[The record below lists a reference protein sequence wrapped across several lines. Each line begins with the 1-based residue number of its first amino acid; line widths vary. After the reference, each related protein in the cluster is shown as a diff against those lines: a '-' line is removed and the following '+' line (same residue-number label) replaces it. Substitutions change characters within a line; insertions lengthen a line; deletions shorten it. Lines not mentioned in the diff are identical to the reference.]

1 MTNPKKEA
9 DLVASIIHSQG
20 IVGSCLYVSAI
31 LHKRFMKKGIDH
43 KIVDGFAVVSGRAFR
58 HLWIELEDGGA
69 IDGGYLLMLKMC
81 PELERHPYRL
91 SKELAKDLPRIDN
104 GTRKKKKELA
114 LLNEAIKL
122 LMRDG
127 FEEFEANMVKAY
139 DKRAIELYQTLT
151 R

>member
-9 DLVASIIHSQG
+9 DLVANLIHSQG
-20 IVGSCLYVSAI
+20 IIGSCLYVSAI
-31 LHKRFMKKGIDH
+31 LHKRFKKKEIDH
-43 KIVDGFAVVSGRAFR
+43 KIVDGFAVVSDKTFR
-58 HLWIELEDGGA
+58 HLWIELGDGET
-69 IDGGYLLMLKMC
+69 IDGGYMLMLKMY
-81 PELERHPYRL
+81 PELERHPYRV
-91 SKELAKDLPRIDN
+91 SKDLPNDLQRIDN
-104 GTRKKKKELA
+104 GTRKKKQELA